1 MTAPV
6 RWLLA
11 LLAAVVVHAALAY
24 ALHLTASRPESHIGP
39 LVPSAPPPAGGGR

>member
-39 LVPSAPPPAGGGR
+39 LVPGAPAATDAGR

>member
-1 MTAPV
+1 MTTPV

-11 LLAAVVVHAALAY
+11 LLAAFALHAAVGY

-39 LVPSAPPPAGGGR
+39 LLPGAQTEPGARR